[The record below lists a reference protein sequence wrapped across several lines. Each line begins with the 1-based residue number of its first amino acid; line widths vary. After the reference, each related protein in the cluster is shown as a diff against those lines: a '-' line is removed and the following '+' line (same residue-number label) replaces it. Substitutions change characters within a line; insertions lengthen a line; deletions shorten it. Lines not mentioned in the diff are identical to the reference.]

1 MNDRCEYREKKP
13 RDTDAV
19 EYDLLP
25 AAELP
30 PAEIVSAD
38 KINGKAERKIAVSVH
53 DYRGD
58 DRAYPR
64 RDKRAEQGKLRQ
76 KKGED
81 KRQQE
86 EVPRE
91 RFVLNNRTQQ
101 RDEQIQ
107 SHDHVEE
114 PQVIMSCDEL
124 RKDIKERAAAKNE
137 ADECVAAR
145 PENEYAGHAQHIL
158 FQYGADRGI
167 AA

>member
-1 MNDRCEYREKKP
+1 M
-13 RDTDAV
+13 TV
-19 EYDLLP
+19 LT
-25 AAELP
+25 
-30 PAEIVSAD
+30 
-38 KINGKAERKIAVSVH
+38 
-53 DYRGD
+53 RG
-58 DRAYPR
+58 
-64 RDKRAEQGKLRQ
+64 ETKLRQ